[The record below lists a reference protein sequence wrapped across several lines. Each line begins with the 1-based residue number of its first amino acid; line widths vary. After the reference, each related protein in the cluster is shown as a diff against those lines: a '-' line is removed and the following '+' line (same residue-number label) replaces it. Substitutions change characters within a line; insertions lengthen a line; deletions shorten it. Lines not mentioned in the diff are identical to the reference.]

1 MAHLNI
7 TLDEQTLKELMLGD
21 RDEAVSKLL
30 EAVFNA
36 VLSAEATEQLGAE
49 SYERTD
55 GRVTYR
61 NGYRSRQ
68 LTTRVGSLTLHVP
81 KFREGTFSTQLFS
94 RYERSEQALLLSLM
108 EMVIQGVSTRKVE
121 KITETLCGTSFSK
134 STVSA
139 LCANLDPIVDDFR
152 NRPLTASY
160 PFIMLDAIYMKAR
173 DRGAVRS
180 KGMLIAM
187 GVNLEG
193 HREILGFQVGDGE
206 SYESWSEFFAG
217 LKERGLANVD
227 FVVSD
232 NHGGL
237 VKAIREQFCNAVW
250 QRCQTHFSRNLLDK
264 IPKRHRTT
272 VHTRLRDM
280 YDSPDYEAAC
290 QRRDALLGLLE
301 TMSPQAHDLL
311 DEAFEDVMAVL
322 SLPARYR
329 RRLCTTNSIERLNE
343 EIRRRERVIRIF
355 PNEASITRLIGAL
368 LLDHHERWISGRAY
382 LSMGDYLFAKDRS
395 GLACAQAN
403 PERQQVA

>member
-322 SLPARYR
+322 SLPARYH

>member
-21 RDEAVSKLL
+21 RDEAVGKLL

-36 VLSAEATEQLGAE
+36 VLSAEAAEQLGAE

-61 NGYRSRQ
+61 NGYRTRQ

-81 KFREGTFSTQLFS
+81 KFREGTFSTQLFN

-108 EMVIQGVSTRKVE
+108 EMVLQGVSTRKVE

-139 LCANLDPIVDDFR
+139 LCANLDPIVEAFQ
-152 NRPLTASY
+152 NRPLTDSY
-160 PFIMLDAIYMKAR
+160 PFMMVDAIYMKAR
-173 DRGAVRS
+173 ERGAVRS
-180 KGMLIAM
+180 KGMMIAM
-187 GVNLEG
+187 GVNAAG

-206 SYESWSEFFAG
+206 SYESWSEFFSG
-217 LKERGLANVD
+217 LKRRGLENVD
-227 FVVSD
+227 FLVSD

-237 VKAIREQFCNAVW
+237 VKAIREQFCGASW

-264 IPKRHRTT
+264 VPKKHRSMI
-272 VHTRLRDM
+272 HTRLRDM
-280 YDSPDYEAAC
+280 YDSPDLEAAC
-290 QRRDALLGLLE
+290 QRRDALLEQLE
-301 TMSPQAHDLL
+301 TVSPQAYDLL
-311 DEAFEDVMAVL
+311 DEAFSDVMAVL
-322 SLPARYR
+322 NLPAGYR
-329 RRLCTTNSIERLNE
+329 KRLRTTNSIERLNE

-368 LLDHHERWISGRAY
+368 LLDHHERWISGKAY
-382 LSMGDYLFAKDRS
+382 FAMGDYLFEKDS
-395 GLACAQAN
+395 SELACSQAN
-403 PERQQVA
+403 SEHWQVA

>member
-139 LCANLDPIVDDFR
+139 LCANLDPFVDDFR

>member
-21 RDEAVSKLL
+21 RDEAVAKLL

-61 NGYRSRQ
+61 NGYRPRQ

-81 KFREGTFSTQLFS
+81 KFREGTFSTQLFN
-94 RYERSEQALLLSLM
+94 RYERSEQALLSSLM

-139 LCANLDPIVDDFR
+139 LCANLDPLVTAFQ

-160 PFIMLDAIYMKAR
+160 PFVMLDAIYMKAR
-173 DRGAVRS
+173 ERGAVRS

-206 SYESWSEFFAG
+206 SYEVWSEFFSG
-217 LKERGLANVD
+217 LKGRGLEDVD

-237 VKAIREQFCNAVW
+237 VKAIREQFCGAIW

-264 IPKRHRTT
+264 IPKKHRS
-272 VHTRLRDM
+272 VIHTRLRDM
-280 YDSPDYEAAC
+280 YDSPDHEAAC

-301 TMSPQAHDLL
+301 AISSQAHDLL
-311 DEAFEDVMAVL
+311 DESFSDVMAVL
-322 SLPARYR
+322 SLPPGYR
-329 RRLCTTNSIERLNE
+329 KRLRTTNSIERLNE

-368 LLDHHERWISGRAY
+368 LLDHHERWISGKAY
-382 LSMGDYLFAKDRS
+382 FSMGDYLYAKDSS

-403 PERQQVA
+403 PEHERVA